1 MKTSLW
7 IKLMGAF
14 VLIILVGTGMVV
26 LMMSQTTASQFELYI
41 TQTGQQRAAQLAP
54 VAADYYAR
62 SGNWNG
68 VDAVLRNPWSYGMTS
83 GDLGNGMMDGGM
95 MMGERGWWSDGGM
108 NESDSMGDT
117 GRWAGDDSSEM
128 MNEMGMGFSD
138 RMILAQADGTVV
150 VDTSG
155 TLSGSQLHAN
165 DLAKGA
171 PIIVEGQRIATLIV
185 TPLDT
190 PASPAGDFL
199 GAVNRS
205 ALLAGIA
212 AGSLALILGS
222 VLFVQIIRP
231 LRRLSAA
238 AQGIAAGDLSQR
250 VQVGSHDEIGQVSV
264 TFNQMAE
271 TLQCYATERRNMM
284 GDIAHDLRTP
294 LSIIQSNLEAMLD
307 DVLPTTPEEL
317 TSLHQETLHLNRLI
331 SDLRTLSLAESG
343 QLHLQKQTVEPG
355 SLVQQ
360 VSDRMHL
367 SAEEKNIALET
378 DIASDLPPVQAD
390 PERLMQVMT
399 NLVDNALRYNP
410 KGSRVIVGA
419 YAAAGCIE
427 LTVSDNGPG
436 ILPEDIPHL
445 FERFWRAEKSRN
457 RATGGS
463 GLGLAIV
470 KQLVEAHHGDVQ
482 VESQAGHGTR
492 FTVHLPVA

>member
-1 MKTSLW
+1 MHSLW
-7 IKLMGAF
+7 TKLMGAF
-14 VLIILVGTGMVV
+14 VLVILVGTGTVV
-26 LMMSQTTASQFELYI
+26 FFMSQTTANQFELYI
-41 TQTGQQRAAQLAP
+41 TQTGRQWAAQLAP
-54 VAADYYAR
+54 VAANYYAR

-68 VDAVLRNPWSYGMTS
+68 VDAVLRNPWGYSMTS
-83 GDLGNGMMDGGM
+83 GTTGNGMMMEDMGG
-95 MMGERGWWSDGGM
+95 WSGHDM
-108 NESDSMGDT
+108 
-117 GRWAGDDSSEM
+117 SEPDM
-128 MNEMGMGFSD
+128 MNDMAMTFSD
-138 RMILAQADGTVV
+138 RMIVARADGTVV
-150 VDTSG
+150 VDTAG
-155 TLSGSQLHAN
+155 TLIGSQLQTD

-171 PIIVEGQRIATLIV
+171 PITVGGQRVGTLVV
-185 TPLDT
+185 TPLDA
-190 PASPAGDFL
+190 PATPAGDFL

-231 LRRLSAA
+231 LRRLSTA

-250 VQVGSHDEIGQVSV
+250 VQLSSHDEISQVSA
-264 TFNQMAE
+264 TFNHMAE
-271 TLQCYATERRNMM
+271 TLQRYAAERRNMI

-294 LSIIQSNLEAMLD
+294 LSIIQGNLEAMLD
-307 DVLPTTPEEL
+307 GVLPTTPEEL

-331 SDLRTLSLAESG
+331 TDLRTLSLAESG

-367 SAEEKNIALET
+367 SAEEKNITLET
-378 DIASDLPPVQAD
+378 DIASDLPQVQAD

-410 KGSRVIVGA
+410 KGSRVIV
-419 YAAAGCIE
+419 AARPAKGRIE
-427 LTVSDNGPG
+427 LSVSDNGPG
-436 ILPEDIPHL
+436 IPPEDVPHL

-470 KQLVEAHHGDVQ
+470 KQLVEAHHGQVQ
-482 VESQAGHGTR
+482 VESQLGQGTQFR
-492 FTVHLPVA
+492 VQIPVF